1 MKNYSADFE
10 TCTWLEDETYVW
22 AYAICDVDDPLNVII
37 GNNITDFIEFLKH
50 SHNSTFWFHNEKFDG
65 EFIIYYLLKNGYK
78 HLKEGEKPENR
89 SFQTLITNMGI
100 FYSIE
105 IYFEVGNKQVKKAT
119 IYDSLK
125 VIGLSVDDTAKAYN
139 LPISK
144 LKIDYNAY
152 REKGHVLTKEETEYI
167 KHDVQIVAIVLKQ
180 FFNEGLTHMTAAS
193 NALHDYKDIMG
204 ILTFESLFPELNPL
218 LDEDIRKCYKGGF
231 TYLNPIYK
239 DKEIKNINV
248 LDVNSLYPSVMYF
261 ESLPFGEPVFF
272 KGKYEEDKTFP
283 LYIARITCSFEV
295 KENHI
300 PTIQIKNSRDF
311 QENEYLTTTNG
322 EIVALTLTNIDLE
335 LFLKH
340 YNVYDLKYIC
350 GWKFRSKKGM
360 FKDYIDKWITKKNEG
375 TITKNKGKRTIA
387 KKQLNSLY
395 GKFATTLKAQQK
407 TPYLEDDIVKY
418 KIEEETEKKG
428 VYLPVGAFI
437 TAYARRKTITTSQII
452 KEYSLN
458 KYGYDA
464 YIYSD
469 TDSIHTTL
477 SIEELESICDID
489 DVKLGFWANEE
500 FCERGKYIRQKCYI
514 HEVDFSKKMVL
525 ASTPSLKINIIPLKN
540 YCSVKFKYFL
550 KNFKGKIN
558 IKNNIIVDRVLEVTI
573 AGMPSKLHKNV
584 TWENFKEGFTCGGK
598 LTFKHVKG
606 GVKLVETEY
615 TIKYDKKSNL
625 FKVKDYEI

>member
-10 TCTWLEDETYVW
+10 TCTWLDDETYVW
-22 AYAICDVDDPLNVII
+22 AYAICDIDDTENIII
-37 GNNITDFIEFLKH
+37 GNNITDFIEFLKN
-50 SHNSTFWFHNEKFDG
+50 SRNSTFWFHNEKFDG

-78 HLKEGEKPENR
+78 HLKDNEKPINR

-100 FYSIE
+100 FYSIT

-125 VIGLSVDDTAKAYN
+125 VIGLSVEDTAKAYN

-152 REKGHVLTKEETEYI
+152 RKKGHILTTEEREYI
-167 KHDVQIVAIVLKQ
+167 KNDVKIVAIVLKQ
-180 FFNEGLTHMTAAS
+180 FFKEGLTHMTAAS

-204 ILTFESLFPELNPL
+204 IYTFESLFPELNPI
-218 LDEDIRKCYKGGF
+218 LDADLRKAYKGGF

-261 ESLPFGEPVFF
+261 ETLPFGEPIFF
-272 KGKYEEDKTFP
+272 EGEYKEDKAYP
-283 LYIARITCSFEV
+283 LYIVRITCSFEV
-295 KENHI
+295 KKNFI

-311 QENEYLTTTNG
+311 IENEYLTTSYG

-340 YNVYDLKYIC
+340 YEVYDLKYIC
-350 GWKFRSKKGM
+350 GWKFRGKKGM
-360 FKDYIDKWITKKNEG
+360 FKDYIDKWIAKKNEG

-407 TPYLEDDIVKY
+407 SPYLEDDIVKY
-418 KIEEETEKKG
+418 KIEDEEEKKG

-452 KEYSLN
+452 KEYSIN

-477 SIEELESICDID
+477 SIEELEKVCDID

-514 HEVDFSKKMVL
+514 HEVDSSKNMILK
-525 ASTPSLKINIIPLKN
+525 TKYLKINVIPLKD
-540 YCSVKFKYFL
+540 YKSVKFIYFL
-550 KNFKGKIN
+550 KSFKGEIC

-615 TIKYDKKSNL
+615 TIKYDKKKDL
-625 FKVKDYEI
+625 FKVKNL